1 MNSPVDHNEFVE
13 RLHAATPNVWVTPT
27 LVGLCVLVW
36 VLNIASGM
44 SPMSPRPI
52 DLLMWGGNFL
62 PATVQQPWRLLS
74 SVFLHGGIIHLAF
87 NMWALWDTG
96 RLAERFYGNFQLLL
110 IFFVSGLSGSMT
122 SLFFSASH
130 SVSVGASGAIFG
142 VVGSLLAAV
151 FTKAHKLPTGLVTSM
166 RSSMLTFVG
175 YSLFM
180 GFVASFIDNSA
191 HIGGLVGGFAMG
203 MILAEKFDGD
213 EYRHQALWRV
223 AAAIGC
229 TAIVVGAAW
238 TMLPRAGA

>member
-13 RLHAATPNVWVTPT
+13 RLHAATPNAWITPT
-27 LVGLCVLVW
+27 LIGICVLVW
-36 VLNIASGM
+36 LLNIASGM

-110 IFFVSGLSGSMT
+110 IFLVSGLSGSMA
-122 SLFFSASH
+122 SLFFAASH

-151 FTKAHKLPTGLVTSM
+151 FTKAHKLPPGLVTSI
-166 RSSMLTFVG
+166 RSSMLIFVG

-191 HIGGLVGGFAMG
+191 HIGGLAGGFAMG

-213 EYRHQALWRV
+213 EYRHQALWRIAAV
-223 AAAIGC
+223 ILGAAFIFAAA
-229 TAIVVGAAW
+229 W
-238 TMLPRAGA
+238 SMLPRPAA

>member
-1 MNSPVDHNEFVE
+1 
-13 RLHAATPNVWVTPT
+13 
-27 LVGLCVLVW
+27 
-36 VLNIASGM
+36 
-44 SPMSPRPI
+44 
-52 DLLMWGGNFL
+52 
-62 PATVQQPWRLLS
+62 
-74 SVFLHGGIIHLAF
+74 
-87 NMWALWDTG
+87 
-96 RLAERFYGNFQLLL
+96 
-110 IFFVSGLSGSMT
+110 
-122 SLFFSASH
+122 
-130 SVSVGASGAIFG
+130 
-142 VVGSLLAAV
+142 VGSLLAAV

-229 TAIVVGAAW
+229 TAIIVGAAW

>member
-1 MNSPVDHNEFVE
+1 MNSPIDHNEFVE

-110 IFFVSGLSGSMT
+110 I
-122 SLFFSASH
+122 
-130 SVSVGASGAIFG
+130 
-142 VVGSLLAAV
+142 
-151 FTKAHKLPTGLVTSM
+151 
-166 RSSMLTFVG
+166 
-175 YSLFM
+175 
-180 GFVASFIDNSA
+180 
-191 HIGGLVGGFAMG
+191 
-203 MILAEKFDGD
+203 
-213 EYRHQALWRV
+213 
-223 AAAIGC
+223 
-229 TAIVVGAAW
+229 
-238 TMLPRAGA
+238 

>member
-1 MNSPVDHNEFVE
+1 
-13 RLHAATPNVWVTPT
+13 
-27 LVGLCVLVW
+27 
-36 VLNIASGM
+36 
-44 SPMSPRPI
+44 
-52 DLLMWGGNFL
+52 
-62 PATVQQPWRLLS
+62 
-74 SVFLHGGIIHLAF
+74 
-87 NMWALWDTG
+87 
-96 RLAERFYGNFQLLL
+96 
-110 IFFVSGLSGSMT
+110 
-122 SLFFSASH
+122 
-130 SVSVGASGAIFG
+130 VGASGAIFG

-229 TAIVVGAAW
+229 TAIIVGAAW

>member
-110 IFFVSGLSGSMT
+110 IFLVSGLSGSMA

-213 EYRHQALWRV
+213 EYRHQALWSIAAVILV
-223 AAAIGC
+223 AVFIF
-229 TAIVVGAAW
+229 TAAW
-238 TMLPRAGA
+238 SMLPRPAA

>member
-52 DLLMWGGNFL
+52 DLLMWGGN
-62 PATVQQPWRLLS
+62 LLS

-238 TMLPRAGA
+238 TMLPRPGA